1 MSATMSGCLPIPTT
15 LAGIPTHSLTGRSA
29 PAEKKPPPRPT
40 PTTTIRTPPA
50 MSAAISGSFPTP
62 TILERTG
69 NPTHSVIG
77 TSAPPAE
84 PKTLRRRTATATIK
98 TKIAT
103 SAAMCGSFPIPT
115 GIVTA
120 GNPIHSATGT
130 SAPAEQEAL
139 RQPMCTTTIWT
150 QSATSVNLSERF
162 PMSIRAFWFPV
173 RLPPVPRRA
182 AKPTTP
188 APASRPL
195 RTKLA
200 PSPSKTWTAGK

>member
-1 MSATMSGCLPIPTT
+1 M
-15 LAGIPTHSLTGRSA
+15 
-29 PAEKKPPPRPT
+29 
-40 PTTTIRTPPA
+40 
-50 MSAAISGSFPTP
+50 SGSFPTP

-69 NPTHSVIG
+69 NPTHSIIG

-84 PKTLRRRTATATIK
+84 PKTLRRRTPTTAIR
-98 TKIAT
+98 IRSAT
-103 SAAMCGSFPIPT
+103 SAAMSGILPIT
-115 GIVTA
+115 IRILTA
-120 GNPIHSATGT
+120 GTATRSAIGMSVSTV
-130 SAPAEQEAL
+130 EQEAL